1 MTDGTLHYVL
11 QENWKIGT
19 LVGDFHGGPGYRHG
33 IVVKI
38 NKRGFPNPKWWKLG
52 VLWADNSFT
61 WRSITDM
68 VRLGE
73 AE

>member
-1 MTDGTLHYVL
+1 MTDGAALFPQ
-11 QENWKIGT
+11 QEKWQIGA

-61 WRSITDM
+61 WNSIKDM
-68 VRLGE
+68 VSFGGVG
-73 AE
+73 